1 MPLLGYEIYWNGLN
15 TSGVNYTLLASVN
28 PTIASYNISTV
39 VPGYTYRFKLIA
51 MNQVGKSPL
60 SEFVIIKAA
69 QVPDAPAIPTLVNQG
84 PTAITI
90 SWLPPNNNFDALL
103 DYKVYWD

>member
-1 MPLLGYEIYWNGLN
+1 MISQSPYSIVIGWVAPQSNGMPLLGYEIYWNGLN

-51 MNQVGKSPL
+51 MN
-60 SEFVIIKAA
+60 
-69 QVPDAPAIPTLVNQG
+69 
-84 PTAITI
+84 
-90 SWLPPNNNFDALL
+90 
-103 DYKVYWD
+103 